1 VTIDWDLEASA
12 SGDDETGHTDL
23 VGDGGPSSRATDVSR
38 ITDPSG
44 TNDVDI
50 QLLDS
55 IEEELDEVEQAL
67 AQLDEDGP

>member
-1 VTIDWDLEASA
+1 VTSDWDLGASVPD
-12 SGDDETGHTDL
+12 DDETGHTDL
-23 VGDGGPSSRATDVSR
+23 AGDGGPSSRVTDASR
-38 ITDPSG
+38 ITDQSG
-44 TNDVDI
+44 TDDVDI